1 MNFFHTGDARL
12 IACDE
17 TEAVISPSDDETRSC
32 VSPEPKE
39 KAFLRSEDAIAGY
52 WHRKL

>member
-1 MNFFHTGDARL
+1 MNFFHTGEARL

-17 TEAVISPSDDETRSC
+17 TEAVISPSGDETRSC

-39 KAFLRSEDAIAGY
+39 KAFFRSEEAIADY
-52 WHRKL
+52 